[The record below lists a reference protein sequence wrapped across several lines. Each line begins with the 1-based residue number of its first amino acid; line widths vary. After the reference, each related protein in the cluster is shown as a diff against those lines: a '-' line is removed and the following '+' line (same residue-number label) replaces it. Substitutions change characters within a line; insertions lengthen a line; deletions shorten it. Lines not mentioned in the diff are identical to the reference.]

1 MGGGGHRGAGAGRR
15 RGGAVAIDH
24 LAGTFCVEDQAVVD
38 RYNLAFEH
46 LRATAL
52 SARDSLAW
60 VRRVAERM

>member
-1 MGGGGHRGAGAGRR
+1 MALGAPFACFTFPVG
-15 RGGAVAIDH
+15 GGAVAIDH